1 MESKIKNYQII
12 NKKIV
17 EFDQNYEYSI
27 KNPFY
32 RIYQNINPLF
42 KTIIPPKTNIQ
53 ICFFTE
59 RFFPKIQKSR
69 SRPLIKPP
77 IQPYAKFS

>member
-32 RIYQNINPLF
+32 RIYRNLNPLI
-42 KTIIPPKTNIQ
+42 KPITPHKTNIQ
-53 ICFFTE
+53 ICLFIE
-59 RFFPKIQKSR
+59 RFFQKTPKSP
-69 SRPLIKPP
+69 STPHIKPLP
-77 IQPYAKFS
+77 QPYAKFS